1 MTFSDLPLTPR
12 ERLAAARRRVRSA
25 VLARRRLLAALLA
38 AAAVGLGLRAVSAP
52 PPASETVTV
61 AAHDLPAGATLTPD
75 DLTTVE
81 QVPGTAPPGALPAP
95 EGEVLAGPVGAG
107 EAITSARLVGAG
119 LASEAGTTA
128 VPVRLPDAGTAALLD
143 VGDRIDLLASASG
156 GVGSGVGGG
165 AGTADASALST
176 VVAADV
182 TVLALPTGDGATGMS
197 ASGPAGATGGRVVV
211 LGVPETQ
218 VTHVVDA
225 AARAFLSYAWSG

>member
-81 QVPGTAPPGALPAP
+81 QVPGTAPPGALAAP

-156 GVGSGVGGG
+156 GVGGGT
-165 AGTADASALST
+165 ATADASALST